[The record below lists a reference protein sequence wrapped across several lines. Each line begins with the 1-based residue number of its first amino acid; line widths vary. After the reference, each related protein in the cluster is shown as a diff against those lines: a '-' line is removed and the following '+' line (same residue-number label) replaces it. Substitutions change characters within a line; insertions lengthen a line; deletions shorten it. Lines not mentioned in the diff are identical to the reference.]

1 MRSWSRSSAGRGGWV
16 GNGLGLAFRGTI
28 LAMTPTSPALQPPIP
43 VEPTHPCA
51 RCGAPVGPGIGL
63 CERCNPLGLRD
74 VASGQVHGSVFI
86 AVSLAIAILA
96 IAARLAVAGIGP
108 FPATIDRITSTD
120 RGLAVTLTV
129 TNDGAAG
136 GTTCRISLPDD
147 RGVGTSAFVTT
158 PRLGSHETR
167 TFTSVITEFGTAPRE
182 FVVAC
187 RTP

>member
-1 MRSWSRSSAGRGGWV
+1 V
-16 GNGLGLAFRGTI
+16 
-28 LAMTPTSPALQPPIP
+28 TPTSPALRPPIQA
-43 VEPTHPCA
+43 EPTHPCA

-108 FPATIDRITSTD
+108 FPAAIDGVTATD

-129 TNDGAAG
+129 TNEGAAG
-136 GTTCRISLPDD
+136 GTSCRISLPDD
-147 RGVGTSAFVTT
+147 RGVGMSAFVTT
-158 PRLGSHETR
+158 PRLGSHETK
-167 TFTSVITEFGTAPRE
+167 TFTSVITEFGTTPRE